1 MNEVTFQT
9 QRTNDSQGYS
19 GSVAMPSP
27 GGVAP
32 SEDLTQR
39 YMMESRRELLQELAV
54 RRGPSLGE
62 GVLALGSLTIGAVVT
77 AVLVNGSTT
86 VVSGYLGSQHVTQTN
101 TLPLIIVVWAA
112 LFLINVA
119 WMRRR

>member
-1 MNEVTFQT
+1 
-9 QRTNDSQGYS
+9 
-19 GSVAMPSP
+19 
-27 GGVAP
+27 
-32 SEDLTQR
+32 
-39 YMMESRRELLQELAV
+39 MEPRREPSQELAV

-62 GVLALGSLTIGAVVT
+62 SVLALGSLTIGAVVT

-86 VVSGYLGSQHVTQTN
+86 VVSGYLGSQHTVQSN

-119 WMRRR
+119 WMRRK

>member
-1 MNEVTFQT
+1 MNEVTFQP
-9 QRTNDSQGYS
+9 QRTNDLQGYM
-19 GSVAMPSP
+19 GSAATPSP
-27 GGVAP
+27 GGVAT
-32 SEDLTQR
+32 SEDSTQQ
-39 YMMESRRELLQELAV
+39 YLMEPRHELPQELAV

-62 GVLALGSLTIGAVVT
+62 SVLALGSLTIGAVVT